1 MAYATID
8 DPTQY
13 FNTIT
18 WTGDIQDS
26 DGTGHDQ
33 SVTGVG
39 FQPDWIWHKCR
50 SHANQH
56 MIVDSQR
63 GTGGS
68 PTQMLFMSSQHL
80 VMIVHLNQ
88 IMQVQMV
95 VHMWPGI
102 G

>member
-1 MAYATID
+1 MAFTTID

-39 FQPDWIWHKCR
+39 FQPDWLWLKAR
-50 SHANQH
+50 SASGDHGLY
-56 MIVDSQR
+56 DSRR
-63 GTGGS
+63 G
-68 PTQMLFMSSQHL
+68 
-80 VMIVHLNQ
+80 
-88 IMQVQMV
+88 VQKRF
-95 VHMWPGI
+95 
-102 G
+102 